1 MRVGGHQKP
10 CSYYSRSIAGDV
22 CLVLAT
28 EAEAAINMQLVLL
41 SHLHGH
47 LSAVKLSYAEDLLS
61 GQKLLQEHCTLLDLQ
76 HMEHK
81 GHNKVPPIPKAQKIM
96 LDCKFSDPNSAC
108 RECATT
114 SYRSNCFTF
123 LQSELNSHSYIRKG
137 HVKQPCNCKVCST
150 KAHTQQSYHV

>member
-1 MRVGGHQKP
+1 MRVGGDQKP

-47 LSAVKLSYAEDLLS
+47 LSAVKLSYAEDLLRS
-61 GQKLLQEHCTLLDLQ
+61 QKLLQERCTLLDLQ

-81 GHNKVPPIPKAQKIM
+81 GTIKCLPYQKPRKSCWTAISVTQTQ
-96 LDCKFSDPNSAC
+96 LAKSVQQ
-108 RECATT
+108 ATEAT
-114 SYRSNCFTF
+114 ASLS
-123 LQSELNSHSYIRKG
+123 
-137 HVKQPCNCKVCST
+137 CSL
-150 KAHTQQSYHV
+150 S